1 MLVAA
6 VTPVQAAL
14 GLVRNNVA
22 PTYSYVF
29 SHAPQGRPVLGRFL
43 KYVELGNK
51 RGGVGS
57 ERGVGVGGDGLGQG
71 LGWGRWM
78 GAGAKVGRGE
88 VGGWG

>member
-43 KYVELGNK
+43 KYVEL
-51 RGGVGS
+51 
-57 ERGVGVGGDGLGQG
+57 
-71 LGWGRWM
+71 WG
-78 GAGAKVGRGE
+78 GE
-88 VGGWG
+88 VGVDWGRG